1 MKSKW
6 LVPGIIT
13 GVVVLIALV
22 LSGTY
27 NGLVDQREKVVAAF
41 SNVETQYQRRA
52 DLIPNLVNTV
62 KGSSD
67 FEQDT
72 LNQVVEA
79 RAKATGINVDASTAT
94 PEQMQAY
101 IDAQN
106 GVSSS
111 LSRLLVVVES
121 YPDLKSTAAYQDL
134 MSQLEGTENRI
145 QVARSDY
152 NTVAQPYNARVQTFP
167 TNIIAGMLG
176 FSQRPYFKAADGA
189 SSAPTVDFGSQ
200 KVTQ

>member
-6 LVPGIIT
+6 LIPGSLV
-13 GVVVLIALV
+13 GALLLVVATLG
-22 LSGTY
+22 GTY
-27 NGLVDQREKVVAAF
+27 NGLVAQREKVVAAF
-41 SNVETQYQRRA
+41 GNVETQYQRRS
-52 DLIPNLVNTV
+52 DLIPNLVSTV
-62 KGSSD
+62 KGSSA

-72 LNQVVEA
+72 LNQVVSA
-79 RAKATGINVDASTAT
+79 RAKATGISIDASNAT

-111 LSRLLVVVES
+111 LSKLLVVVES
-121 YPDLKSTAAYQDL
+121 YPDLKSTAAYQEL

-145 QVARSDY
+145 QVARSDF
-152 NTVAQPYNARVQTFP
+152 NNIAQPYNARVQTFP
-167 TNIIAGMLG
+167 TNIIAGMFG

-189 SSAPTVDFGSQ
+189 SNAPTVDFGSQ